1 MKRYTTREAI
11 IKDIDT
17 AHRKIAKAKV
27 VMQEHFDMEELLRG
41 CGANAEQRAATEAAD
56 KQMRKIKRLET
67 VRLPYLGAKLAEF
80 DTIPLALSHTAP
92 ETTSELSSAP
102 QVSSGV

>member
-1 MKRYTTREAI
+1 VKRYTKREQI

-67 VRLPYLGAKLAEF
+67 VRLPQLGAKLAEF
-80 DTIPLALSHTAP
+80 DTIPIIPSDTLP
-92 ETTSELSSAP
+92 GTSSEPFSTPPSPSA
-102 QVSSGV
+102 V